1 MWSKL
6 RVTNL
11 QGRSMEITETEA
23 QRATDLEIK
32 QNLINDLSVG
42 NIPSV
47 SITCVYSQ
55 SNVPYMIFSFW
66 FSQPEKWIVF
76 RN

>member
-6 RVTNL
+6 QVTNL

-47 SITCVYSQ
+47 SIACVHSQ
-55 SNVPYMIFSFW
+55 SNVLTRFFPFDFHSL
-66 FSQPEKWIVF
+66 
-76 RN
+76 RNE